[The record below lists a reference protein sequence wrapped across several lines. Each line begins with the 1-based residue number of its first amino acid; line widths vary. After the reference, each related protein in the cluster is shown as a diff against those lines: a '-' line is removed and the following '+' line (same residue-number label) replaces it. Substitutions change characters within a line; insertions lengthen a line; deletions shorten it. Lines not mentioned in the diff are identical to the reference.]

1 MDENI
6 SGLEFTVVE
15 QKAREKN
22 PVYNIEMFEDRSYR
36 VRVYKIEKKMI
47 NGKYGKGEVLDW
59 SFEVIETEFAYEYD
73 DNGETKSGCRKIS
86 GGTSL
91 NCTLNSKMYEW
102 YTKIMGKELT
112 LGESINLKNVIGKE
126 CKVFIKNSKA
136 NKANEDG
143 SYTTFANVDRVVKS
157 SSTTQAGE
165 QIKKPTKKE
174 EPKKKETVEEVA
186 KTDEKEKES
195 GDDLFA
201 DIF

>member
-15 QKAREKN
+15 SGSGEKN
-22 PVYNIEMFEDRSYR
+22 PIYDIEMSEDRPYCA
-36 VRVYKIEKKMI
+36 RVYKIEKKMI
-47 NGKYGKGEVLDW
+47 NGKHGKGEILEW
-59 SFEVIETEFAYEYD
+59 LFEATEEEFVYEYD
-73 DNGETKSGCRKIS
+73 DNGETKLGYRKIK

-136 NKANEDG
+136 KKANEDG
-143 SYTTFANVDRVVKS
+143 SHTIFANVDRVVKS
-157 SSTTQAGE
+157 STTTQTGE
-165 QIKKPTKKE
+165 QIKKSTKKE
-174 EPKKKETVEEVA
+174 EPKKKETVKEA
-186 KTDEKEKES
+186 PKTDENEKES
-195 GDDLFA
+195 DDDLFA